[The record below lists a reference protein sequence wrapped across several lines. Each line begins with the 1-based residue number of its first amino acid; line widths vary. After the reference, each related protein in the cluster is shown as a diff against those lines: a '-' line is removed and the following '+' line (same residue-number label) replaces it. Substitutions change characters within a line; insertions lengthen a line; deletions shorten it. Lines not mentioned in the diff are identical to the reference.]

1 MGEDFKMNAIRQTA
15 DMVKDRLGGES
26 SGHDWWHVERVRRN
40 ALRIGAEEKKADMFV
55 VEISA
60 LLHDISDWKF
70 NGGDEEA
77 SSREAVEWLK
87 GLGVDANT
95 MERVSSVIGEVSFK
109 GRGVTTVPSTIEG
122 KIVQDADRLDA
133 MGAIGIARAFAFGGR
148 MGREIYDP
156 DEKPQLH
163 ETFEQYK
170 KNRGNTINHFHEKLL
185 LLRDLMN
192 TDTARRMSAER
203 HDFMLEFLD
212 RFSREWEGSL

>member
-26 SGHDWWHVERVRRN
+26 SGHDWWHIERVRRS
-40 ALRIGAEEKKADMFV
+40 ALRIGADEQKADMFV

-77 SSREAVEWLK
+77 GSREAVEWLK
-87 GLGVDANT
+87 GLGVDVNT
-95 MERVSSVIGEVSFK
+95 MERVSRVIGEVSFK

-148 MGREIYDP
+148 MGREMYDP

-170 KNRGNTINHFHEKLL
+170 RNRGNTINHFHEKLL

-212 RFSREWEGSL
+212 RFSKEWEGKL

>member
-1 MGEDFKMNAIRQTA
+1 M
-15 DMVKDRLGGES
+15 S
-26 SGHDWWHVERVRRN
+26 SGHDWWHIERVRRS
-40 ALRIGAEEKKADMFV
+40 ALRIGADEQKADMFV

-77 SSREAVEWLK
+77 GSREAVEWLK
-87 GLGVDANT
+87 GLGVDVNT
-95 MERVSSVIGEVSFK
+95 MERVSRVIGEVSFR

-148 MGREIYDP
+148 MGREMYDP

-170 KNRGNTINHFHEKLL
+170 RNRGNTINHFHEKLL

-203 HDFMLEFLD
+203 HYFMLEFLD
-212 RFSREWEGSL
+212 RFSKEWEGKL

>member
-1 MGEDFKMNAIRQTA
+1 MSDDSKQDIIRRTA
-15 DMVKDRLGGES
+15 DMVKARLIGES
-26 SGHDWWHVERVRRN
+26 SGHDWWHIERVRRN
-40 ALRIGAEEKKADMFV
+40 ALRIGAEEPGTDMFV

-87 GLGVDANT
+87 GLGVDAQT
-95 MERVSSVIGEVSFK
+95 VERVGSAIGEVSFK
-109 GRGVTTVPSTIEG
+109 GRGVPTVPSTIEG

-148 MGREIYDP
+148 MGREMYDP
-156 DEKPQLH
+156 DEKPRVH

-185 LLRDLMN
+185 LLKDLMN
-192 TDTARRMSAER
+192 TDTAKKISAER
-203 HDFMLEFLD
+203 HSFMLDFLD
-212 RFSREWEGSL
+212 RFSLEWEGRM

>member
-1 MGEDFKMNAIRQTA
+1 MNEDFKMNAIRQTA

>member
-1 MGEDFKMNAIRQTA
+1 MNEDFKMNAIRHTA

-77 SSREAVEWLK
+77 SSRQAVEWLN
-87 GLGVDANT
+87 GLGVDAKT
-95 MERVSSVIGEVSFK
+95 TERVSRAIGEVSFK

>member
-26 SGHDWWHVERVRRN
+26 TGHDWWHIERVRRN
-40 ALRIGAEEKKADMFV
+40 ALRIGAEEQKADMFV

-87 GLGVDANT
+87 RLGVDANT
-95 MERVSSVIGEVSFK
+95 MERVSRAIGEVSFK

-148 MGREIYDP
+148 MGREMYDP

-212 RFSREWEGSL
+212 RFSREWEGRL

>member
-26 SGHDWWHVERVRRN
+26 SGHDWWHIERVRRN
-40 ALRIGAEEKKADMFV
+40 ALRIGAEEQKADMFV

-212 RFSREWEGSL
+212 RFSREWEGRL